1 MSRVFIVVWGGQL
14 VSTLGSSMTGF
25 ALAIWVYRETG
36 SVTRL
41 AIVTLAATL
50 PSLVL
55 GPFAGALVDR
65 VDRRVAMLAADTVA
79 ASATLTLAVIFATGR
94 PPYSVIVLAAVVYGT
109 TAAFQEPAYQ
119 AAIPALVAKEHL
131 GRANGLVQLGPSLGS
146 LLAPAGAGAI
156 LVVAGIEVVLLV
168 DLVTFLFAVG
178 TLITVRF
185 PEIRDSV
192 ERVEPTSLWSDA
204 REGFRYLG
212 ARRGLVGLLLIYAG
226 ANFFLDIANV
236 LLTPL
241 LLAVTNEAGLG
252 TVVSLG
258 GAASLLGGLVLSAWG
273 GPRRKVRGIMTMIG
287 IAAGGLVIA
296 GWSPSIWAIGIGWAS
311 LVFLMP
317 MIGGTSQTL
326 WQTKVAPAVQGRVFA
341 ARRMVGSGISPL
353 AFLAA
358 GPLADLVFE
367 PLMTPGGG
375 LADTLGPVFGTGPGR
390 GIGLLFVIAGLAI
403 MLIAMVGWL
412 VPRVRNLEA
421 EIPDAL
427 PA

>member
-1 MSRVFIVVWGGQL
+1 
-14 VSTLGSSMTGF
+14 
-25 ALAIWVYRETG
+25 
-36 SVTRL
+36 
-41 AIVTLAATL
+41 
-50 PSLVL
+50 
-55 GPFAGALVDR
+55 
-65 VDRRVAMLAADTVA
+65 
-79 ASATLTLAVIFATGR
+79 
-94 PPYSVIVLAAVVYGT
+94 
-109 TAAFQEPAYQ
+109 
-119 AAIPALVAKEHL
+119 
-131 GRANGLVQLGPSLGS
+131 
-146 LLAPAGAGAI
+146 
-156 LVVAGIEVVLLV
+156 
-168 DLVTFLFAVG
+168 
-178 TLITVRF
+178 
-185 PEIRDSV
+185 
-192 ERVEPTSLWSDA
+192 
-204 REGFRYLG
+204 
-212 ARRGLVGLLLIYAG
+212 
-226 ANFFLDIANV
+226 
-236 LLTPL
+236 
-241 LLAVTNEAGLG
+241 
-252 TVVSLG
+252 
-258 GAASLLGGLVLSAWG
+258 
-273 GPRRKVRGIMTMIG
+273 MTMIG